1 MSSKDFL
8 LLRISSEDK
17 EKIRETA
24 SRRGESLTT
33 FVRRVCL
40 READNELKKEAKKM
54 EQVETRP
61 KHTGVPSFFRYGCLE
76 ATRGGESGYWN
87 AGWHLAI
94 HTYEQM
100 PYDIEDDEQWEEMLD
115 ELREAA
121 GNEDVDAVWDWYCQV
136 FPKCMELVPIRRKD
150 QFVKGV
156 MQAWEDDR
164 I

>member
-1 MSSKDFL
+1 MPNKDFL
-8 LLRISSEDK
+8 LLRISQEDK
-17 EKIRETA
+17 GKISEAAT
-24 SRRGESLTT
+24 RRGESLTT

-61 KHTGVPSFFRYGCLE
+61 KHTGVPSFFRSCCLE

-94 HTYEQM
+94 HTEEEM

-121 GNEDVDAVWDWYCQV
+121 SNDDVDAVWDWYCKV

-150 QFVKGV
+150 QFVNGV
-156 MQAWEDDR
+156 RQAWEDGR
-164 I
+164 L